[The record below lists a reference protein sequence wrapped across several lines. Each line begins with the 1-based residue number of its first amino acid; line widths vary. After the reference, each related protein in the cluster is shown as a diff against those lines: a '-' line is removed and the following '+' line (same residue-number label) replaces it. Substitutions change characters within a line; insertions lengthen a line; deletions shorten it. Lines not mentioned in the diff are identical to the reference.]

1 MRPFL
6 ALATLL
12 MSLAAS
18 RAEAVEAPRSQAGG
32 GLASLTTAL
41 PEWRRPFAMIGED
54 SRLVGEAASREFP
67 IFLTAGEA
75 ARTAKI
81 QLAYRNAISVMPET
95 FRLIVRVN
103 DVVVGETAVQNSNQ
117 SEVLS
122 LGVPLG
128 VLQAGFNSVRVSIRQ
143 THRVDCSVNSTYELW
158 TQLLPEQSALLLAGA
173 SGEIRT
179 PQELAVVN
187 PGRDGTTSIRVRQ
200 FGTSEP
206 SDLDQASR
214 AVQAAVMF
222 GNFIHP
228 SVELTPESKNESG
241 LDLVVGTTSDI
252 MSATGLKV
260 PGIGPRH
267 RVQHNIQTGNV
278 TLLVTGETATEVDAA
293 LDALLQQAQQAAPQ
307 GAPAGIRALRN
318 ASGWKAEGG
327 QTMTLADLGLE
338 TEPFRGRFYR
348 QTIRLQMPADLLA
361 ADYDRVTVSADAVY
375 ASGLLP
381 TSKMIIR
388 VNGTAIADAP
398 MGNTAGAI
406 LSKRSF
412 FLPVSTFKPG
422 LNTIDFEAETRT
434 SADEKCTLEALVDN
448 RERFLLSGTGEVTI
462 PSLGRVGV
470 VPNIS
475 SVIPGGLSKLSKAGD
490 LTVFVP
496 KGRQEAI
503 ETALTALAKM
513 ATISRHETKARFAFD
528 VVPSGTS
535 HVLALGAYDDM
546 PEAILR
552 EAGLDLD
559 KLRRAWRQPAS
570 RMPESMAA
578 QQRVQ
583 VASVGNAIPLSTNN
597 PSAQT
602 SVDNTGS
609 LPVVSSPVAAPQPSG
624 MLKVFDSEG
633 SNWLHHYVQ
642 SAKEAISKLMS
653 GTINHASLR
662 DVGKRADLPLSEAST
677 LIVAQGAKTDGVSG
691 SWQTR
696 LLPNV
701 TSMTVFVAPS
711 PEHLSHAVTEV
722 LSGSLWQQFVGDA
735 AVYNAKDGSIS
746 TRVSEQILLV
756 PTESLSLKNIRLIA
770 AGWLSHNV
778 LAYLAVL
785 LGLFIVMTAFMQWA
799 LRSSGVRES

>member
-1 MRPFL
+1 MRPFS
-6 ALATLL
+6 ALAILL
-12 MSLAAS
+12 MSLAATQ
-18 RAEAVEAPRSQAGG
+18 AGAVEAPRSQNGG

-41 PEWRRPFAMIGED
+41 PEWKRPFSMVGED

-117 SEVLS
+117 QEVLN
-122 LGVPLG
+122 LGIPLG

-158 TQLLPEQSALLLAGA
+158 TQLIPEQSALLFAGA

-179 PQELAVVN
+179 PHELAAVN
-187 PGRDGTTSIRVRQ
+187 PERDGTTLIHVRQ
-200 FGTSEP
+200 LGTSEP
-206 SDLDQASR
+206 SDLDRASR

-222 GNFIHP
+222 GNFNYP
-228 SVELTPESKNESG
+228 RVELTTKPKSESG
-241 LDLVVGTTSDI
+241 LDVVVGTSSEI
-252 MSATGLKV
+252 MRATGLKV
-260 PGIGPRH
+260 PGFGSRH
-267 RVQHNIQTGNV
+267 HVQHSIQNGSV
-278 TLLVTGETATEVDAA
+278 TLLVTGDTAAEVDAA
-293 LDALLQQAQQAAPQ
+293 LDALLQQAQEASPQ

-318 ASGWKAEGG
+318 VSGWKAESGK
-327 QTMTLADLGLE
+327 TMTLADLGLE
-338 TEPFRGRFYR
+338 TEPFRGRFQR

-375 ASGLLP
+375 APGLLP

-388 VNGTAIADAP
+388 VNGAAIADAP
-398 MGNTAGAI
+398 MGGTAGAV

-412 FLPVSTFKPG
+412 FLPISTFKPG

-434 SADEKCTLEALVDN
+434 SADEKCSLEALVDN
-448 RERFLLSGTGEVTI
+448 RERYLLSGTSQVTI
-462 PSLGRVGV
+462 PSLGRVGAL
-470 VPNIS
+470 PNIS
-475 SVIPGGLSKLSKAGD
+475 SVIPGGLSQLSKGGD

-496 KGRQEAI
+496 KARHEAI

-513 ATISRHETKARFAFD
+513 ATVSRHETKAHFAFD
-528 VVPSGTS
+528 MVPTGTP

-552 EAGLDLD
+552 ESGLDVE

-570 RMPESMAA
+570 RLPEMTAA
-578 QQRVQ
+578 QPRVQ
-583 VASVGNAIPLSTNN
+583 VASIGKSIDLSLNN
-597 PSAQT
+597 QSERT
-602 SVDNTGS
+602 SVENTGS
-609 LPVVSSPVAAPQPSG
+609 LAATVATSQPSR
-624 MLKVFDSEG
+624 MLKVFDNDG
-633 SNWLHHYVQ
+633 SDWLHPYVQ
-642 SAKEAISKLMS
+642 STREAISRLIS
-653 GTINHASLR
+653 GSVSYANLLE
-662 DVGKRADLPLSEAST
+662 VGRRADLPLTEAST
-677 LIVAQGAKTDGVSG
+677 LVVAQGAKADGLGGRLQSG
-691 SWQTR
+691 

-701 TSMTVFVAPS
+701 SSMTVFLAPS
-711 PEHLSHAVTEV
+711 PEHLSHGVSEV

-756 PTESLSLKNIRLIA
+756 PTETLSLKNVRLIA

-778 LAYLAVL
+778 SVYLAVL
-785 LGLFIVMTAFMQWA
+785 LALFIVMTAFMHWV
-799 LRSSGVRES
+799 LRSSGVKES